1 MGEADRYQEYKV
13 KKHRFTLGQPGNALM
28 WLFALNIIFFL
39 ILLVIRTAVSVNSNS
54 SAAFFSD
61 VVNWFQVPASGGKL
75 SERPW
80 TILTY
85 MFSDTAPAG
94 GIIPFRLISNMLWLW
109 TFGSVL
115 QALTGNRKLIPVYLY
130 GGFAGA
136 LFFIVAGNLFKVTGT
151 DINTVWLLGANPAV
165 MAVALAATM
174 ISPGYRFFSHINGG
188 IPLWIIAVVYIGI
201 DILAVS
207 QLPLAYPLAH
217 AGGAIAGFL
226 FVILLRKK
234 IDGSVWM
241 NKCYHWATNLFN
253 PDKGKKNYSVKEKV
267 FYNTGNRSPYHKT
280 SNITQQRVD
289 EILDKISQK
298 GYSYLTKEE
307 KDILKKASE
316 E

>member
-1 MGEADRYQEYKV
+1 MGEADRYQEYKI

-39 ILLVIRTAVSVNSNS
+39 VLLVIRTAVSVNSNS
-54 SAAFFSD
+54 GDAFYSD
-61 VVNWFQVPASGGKL
+61 VLTWFQLPAGAGKL
-75 SERPW
+75 AERPW

-94 GIIPFRLISNMLWLW
+94 RIIPFRLISNMLWLW
-109 TFGSVL
+109 AFGSVL
-115 QALTGNRKLIPVYLY
+115 QALTGNSKLIPVYLY

-136 LFFIVAGNLFKVTGT
+136 LFFIAVGNLTPASAGT
-151 DINTVWLLGANPAV
+151 VDNLWLLGANPAV

-188 IPLWIIAVVYIGI
+188 IPLWIITVVYTGI
-201 DILAVS
+201 DLLAVS
-207 QLPLAYPLAH
+207 RLPIAYPLAH
-217 AGGAIAGFL
+217 AGGALAGLL
-226 FVILLRKK
+226 FVLLLKKK

-241 NKCYHWATNLFN
+241 NRFYHWGVNLFN
-253 PDKGKKNYSVKEKV
+253 PDKSRKNYSVKEKV
-267 FYNTGNRSPYHKT
+267 FYNTGNRSPFHKT

-298 GYSYLTKEE
+298 GYSHLTREE
-307 KDILKKASE
+307 KEILKKASE